1 MNLPL
6 IRHASAGSAIAWCEG
21 KPVRVAEFLAAA
33 ANLAARL
40 PDKPYVFNLCLDRY
54 HFLLGFAAALM
65 RRQVSLLPPGRS
77 EHLLREIRAHHYPAY
92 CLIDHVCATAGLPA
106 VQVRHEPG
114 SGAVDIPYFPA
125 DQRAIIAFTSGSTGA
140 PNPHEKTW
148 GTLVRIAT
156 ATAERFGFAPGQNI
170 AGTVPPQ
177 HMYGLETTIML
188 PLQSGGALH
197 AGHPLTPADIAAA
210 LFELPAPRWLA
221 ATPLHLKACVSETA
235 ALPKLDGIICA
246 TMPLAPELAKE
257 VEQLAPLHEIY
268 GCTEAGTVATRR
280 PAATQVFKA
289 CAELVFARRGEEVW
303 LSGASLPQAVR
314 LPDRVCLVSS
324 TEFVFLARAT
334 DMVKIAGKR
343 ASLTALNNELMRIPE
358 VRDGVFY
365 FPEGSARLMAFAV
378 APEMT
383 AKELLTRLRNRIDPA
398 FLPRPLVLLDQLP
411 RNSTGKLPRED
422 LARLAVAAASDA
434 S

>member
-6 IRHASAGSAIAWCEG
+6 ARHRSLEDVIVWREG
-21 KPVRVAEFLAAA
+21 KAILVAEFLSAARQ
-33 ANLAARL
+33 LAARL
-40 PDKPYVFNLCLDRY
+40 PDQAYVFNLCLDRY

-65 RRQVSLLPPGRS
+65 KRQVSLLPPARS
-77 EHLLREIRAHHYPAY
+77 EHLLRDIRAHHRPAY
-92 CLIDHVCATAGLPA
+92 CLIDHDCATAGLPA

-114 SGAVDIPYFPA
+114 SGAEDIPFFPA
-125 DQRAIIAFTSGSTGA
+125 DQRAVIAFTSGSTGV

-148 GTLVRIAT
+148 ATLLRIAA
-156 ATAERFGFAPGQNI
+156 ATAERFGFLPGQNI
-170 AGTVPPQ
+170 VGTVPPQ

-197 AGHPLTPADIAAA
+197 SGHPLTPADIAAA
-210 LFELPAPRWLA
+210 LSRLPAPRWLA

-235 ALPKLDGIICA
+235 ALPKLAGIICA

-280 PAATQVFKA
+280 PAATQVFEA
-289 CAELVFARRGEEVW
+289 CAELVFERRGEDVW

-314 LPDRVCLVSS
+314 LPDRVRLVSS

-343 ASLTALNNELMRIPE
+343 ASLSALNSELMRIPE

-365 FPEGSARLMAFAV
+365 FPEGATRLMAFAV

-383 AKELLTRLRNRIDPA
+383 AQELLAQLRNRIDPA

-422 LARLAVAAASDA
+422 LARLAVAASIDA